1 MPSRNYLFYEFTRSL
16 CNTCKS
22 TIDAKILIEDWKVIM
37 QKFCKLHWLQRT
49 LISDDVEYY
58 KMQKDYLKPWDMPNQ
73 FNTEIKEWCPHDCW
87 LCPDHEQHSC
97 LTIVEIT
104 DKCNM
109 KCPVCFANSWPELNH
124 KSLEDIEKMFDV
136 ICKNETEPDIVQIS
150 GWEPT
155 IHPDFFEILDRAKKR
170 PFRYI
175 MINTNGIKIAE
186 NEEFTKKL
194 ATYQPN
200 FEVYLQFDSLDD
212 KFTQEIRGQKM
223 KEIRLK
229 TLENLNKYNISTT
242 LVVVLKKWKNDQ
254 EIWELVEFALTQK
267 CIRWITFQV
276 VQSTW
281 RYENY
286 NPIKDR
292 LTISEVRSEIIKQ
305 SPYFTPQDI
314 VPLPCHPEWIA
325 MSYWLKTEDNKLM
338 SLCRYIEK
346 DELLAWSEN
355 NIIFEKNE
363 KFKEH
368 FMKLFSLSTVWEPS
382 ANCFWSLL
390 CCLPKINMSKK
401 LTYENVFRIMII
413 QFLDVYNF
421 DLKSVKRSCIHFAKP
436 DWKIY
441 PFDTYNLFYRK

>member
-1 MPSRNYLFYEFTRSL
+1 MPSRNYIFYEFTRSL
-16 CNTCKS
+16 CNVCKE
-22 TIDAKILIEDWKVIM
+22 TIDAKILIENDKVIM
-37 QKFCKLHWLQRT
+37 QKYCKNHWLQRT
-49 LISDDVEYY
+49 LISDDVNYY
-58 KMQKDYLKPWDMPNQ
+58 KMQKEYLKPWDIPNS

-97 LTIVEIT
+97 LSIVEIT

-109 KCPVCFANSWPELNH
+109 ECPICYANSDFKWKH

-136 ICKNETEPDIVQIS
+136 ICENETEPDIVQIS

-175 MINTNGIKIAE
+175 MINTNGIKIATD
-186 NEEFTKKL
+186 EEFVKKL
-194 ATYQPN
+194 SSYKPN
-200 FEVYLQFDSLDD
+200 FEIYLQFDSLND
-212 KFTQEIRGQKM
+212 EYL
-223 KEIRLK
+223 KEIRWQYMNDIRK
-229 TLENLNKYNISTT
+229 KALENLSKYNLSTS
-242 LVVVLKKWKNDQ
+242 LVVVLKKWKNDT
-254 EIWELVEFALTQK
+254 EIWKIIEFALTQK
-267 CIRWITFQV
+267 CVRWITFQV

-286 NPIKDR
+286 DPVKDR
-292 LTISEVRSEIIKQ
+292 LTISEVRKSIMDQ
-305 SPYFTPQDI
+305 LSYFTPNDI

-325 MSYWLKTEDNKLM
+325 MAYSIKTPEWKLM
-338 SLCRYIEK
+338 PLWRFIEK
-346 DELLAWSEN
+346 DELLSWAEN
-355 NIIFEKNE
+355 NIMFEHNE
-363 KFKEH
+363 EFRKH
-368 FMKLFSLSTVWEPS
+368 FLKLFSLSTVWESS

-390 CCLPKINMSKK
+390 CCLPKIKLSQK
-401 LTYENVFRIMII
+401 LTYDNVFRIMII

-421 DLKSVKRSCIHFAKP
+421 DLKSVKRSCIHFAKE